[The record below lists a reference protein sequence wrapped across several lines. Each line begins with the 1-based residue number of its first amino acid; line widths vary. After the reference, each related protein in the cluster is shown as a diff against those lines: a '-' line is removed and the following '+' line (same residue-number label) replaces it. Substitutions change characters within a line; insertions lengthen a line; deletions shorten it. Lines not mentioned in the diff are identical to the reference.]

1 MVLQIQYSRNTT
13 VLAKLDKTNLQ
24 CILLVEKGDMIEVQI
39 ENDKMIDH
47 IRVSE

>member
-13 VLAKLDKTNLQ
+13 GFAKLDKTNLQ
-24 CILLVEKGDMIEVQI
+24 CILLMEKGDMIEVQI
-39 ENDKMIDH
+39 ENDRSIGH